1 MSFCMQFQNWLES
14 TEQQWEESD
23 TLCSIQKT
31 LLYIDLQHPFYL
43 WGYGQRASKW
53 NVTFLYFPLL
63 ILPSLIPRKCALSLS
78 LSHCISKLSCWF
90 SNCIQND
97 ITAECYSVT
106 VRSKKPTPY
115 FSVKTFKHV
124 PLLHL
129 KHIIWWL
136 LFRRWIFFLDWKIN
150 YNYFYST

>member
-53 NVTFLYFPLL
+53 NVTFLDFPLL
-63 ILPSLIPRKCALSLS
+63 ILPSRIPRKCTLSLS
-78 LSHCISKLSCWF
+78 LSLTVSQYSLVSFQTAYKMTSRLSVIAW
-90 SNCIQND
+90 QLD
-97 ITAECYSVT
+97 QKT
-106 VRSKKPTPY
+106 

-136 LFRRWIFFLDWKIN
+136 LFRQWNFFLDWKIN